1 MPTLNIPI
9 QSQDQGGR
17 YRKHLWGAFKVRALT
32 VLTLKWLVKAKKNA
46 DYIDMAICHY
56 NKNVDHKMRILLH
69 QAT

>member
-32 VLTLKWLVKAKKNA
+32 VLTLTLKIA

-56 NKNVDHKMRILLH
+56 NKNVDHKTCILLH